1 MCLHSKGMADYGS
14 SVILSGDGP
23 GWWFIR
29 PPLLIPQTN
38 YGHESCFMLTAPFL
52 TNADLCV
59 HPDWLILLIFRN
71 CLHASPQWTG
81 WLWWVWTVFF
91 LSLEGATKV
100 FTKDNR
106 KLSHKGVLSN
116 RLVSQSVQPAL
127 LHGCIY
133 QLIGSLA
140 VLDLVD
146 QYRVVPL

>member
-1 MCLHSKGMADYGS
+1 MLH
-14 SVILSGDGP
+14 LSEPGDFDEFG
-23 GWWFIR
+23 
-29 PPLLIPQTN
+29 L
-38 YGHESCFMLTAPFL
+38 
-52 TNADLCV
+52 
-59 HPDWLILLIFRN
+59 
-71 CLHASPQWTG
+71 
-81 WLWWVWTVFF
+81 VFF

-100 FTKDNR
+100 LTKDNR